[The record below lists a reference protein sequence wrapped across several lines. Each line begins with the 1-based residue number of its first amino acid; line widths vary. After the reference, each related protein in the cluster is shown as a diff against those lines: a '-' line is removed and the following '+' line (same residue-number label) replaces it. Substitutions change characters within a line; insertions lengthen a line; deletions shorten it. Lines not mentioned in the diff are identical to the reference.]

1 MRFFEFS
8 ETQPIDKFVNTLRN
22 LIGRAASKKAPANM
36 NWAALNKIV
45 QSNGFELAV
54 DYETFKSMY
63 DSNPIIQQFI
73 KNFNS
78 DGIELNV
85 PGAPDSD
92 QTQSPQEKGQTSQ
105 DAVDQT
111 AASAAAGQLAQS
123 QTTPQV

>member
-8 ETQPIDKFVNTLRN
+8 ETQPLDKFINTLRN
-22 LIGRAASKKAPANM
+22 LVGRASSKKAPANM
-36 NWAALNKIV
+36 NWAALDKMV
-45 QSNGFELAV
+45 QANGFELAM
-54 DYETFKSMY
+54 DYETFKSVY
-63 DSNPIIQQFI
+63 DSNPAIQQLV

-85 PGAPDSD
+85 PGSPESEKE
-92 QTQSPQEKGQTSQ
+92 QSPQDKGQTSQ

-111 AASAAAGQLAQS
+111 AATAAAGQLAQS